1 MKVLIILVLIFSNS
15 FEAEAA
21 KPKPPSEA
29 PFTFTVEAYDQ
40 GIYKIGKNLQWTK
53 HWTYQDSA
61 RELFANVPYLF
72 TPNSVTRFLVEW
84 PREGY
89 PSFNIYG
96 CIGANRTLVLVS
108 GPNDCP

>member
-1 MKVLIILVLIFSNS
+1 MKALIILAMIFSSS

-21 KPKPPSEA
+21 KPIPPADE
-29 PFTFTVEAYDQ
+29 PFTFTVEAYDRC
-40 GIYKIGKNLQWTK
+40 IYKIGKNLQWTK

-61 RELFANVPYLF
+61 RELFSDSPYLF

-89 PSFNIYG
+89 QSFNIYG
-96 CIGANRTLVLVS
+96 CIGLNRTLVIV
-108 GPNDCP
+108 PQPEDCP